1 MHKVVVS
8 LGFASWRAS
17 SIGCMHVPVHSD
29 SHERCPRLSNAT
41 RLGYTS
47 LRQVAISLGEA
58 GSDPGELRIS
68 VVRTADHDENPVRAL
83 IVMTRARMRGAINSI
98 SRKFGVSTYEMS
110 AVRWH
115 GSAELACSCNGARAL
130 GVVEQVP
137 AAAMRVHVC
146 VLHPEDHGH
155 L

>member
-1 MHKVVVS
+1 MHVLHV
-8 LGFASWRAS
+8 
-17 SIGCMHVPVHSD
+17 VPVHSD

-68 VVRTADHDENPVRAL
+68 AVRTADHDENPVRAL
-83 IVMTRARMRGAINSI
+83 IVMTRARMRGAINST
-98 SRKFGVSTYEMS
+98 SRKFGVS

-146 VLHPEDHGH
+146 VCVCVLHPEDHGH